1 MRLRH
6 LISLF
11 ALFLGV
17 AGLTAQ
23 SIYTGTVRE
32 LDGSTPLIGVYVVNQ
47 ASGAG
52 TITDLDGQFEISGS
66 VGDTL
71 EVSYTGYE
79 TQRYALTDQ
88 TDLIFE
94 LGSAT
99 AILDEIVVVG
109 YGTQRSRD
117 LTSSIATIDEEV
129 IQRTPTGVVTNAIQ
143 GRVAGVQVVSA
154 GTPGGSPQVRI
165 RGVGSYP
172 GSNNEAPLYVVDGMF
187 YDNIDFLNT
196 ADIKSMSV
204 LKDASASAIYGV
216 RAANG
221 VVLIETKSGRF
232 DAPAQITYDGY
243 YGVQRAQNIVK
254 MANAEQFTRMAL
266 ESGSEADITFIN
278 NALQRYGRSRLNPEV
293 PDVNTDWYEAI
304 LRDAPVQNHSIDVS
318 GGSARAAYSVGVNYF
333 DQEGILDMKNEY
345 ERFNLRTKVD
355 FRATDWFTIGGNVIW
370 SNATQYQPD
379 NGAWFRAYY
388 AVPIMPVFDP
398 MSADSLTMLS
408 NAQDLGYRGGQN
420 PLVNTLYNENQSKI
434 RKLLGN
440 FYVQFN
446 ILADERLTFKSAY
459 NSSYS
464 TINARNLDF
473 PYFVGNDFQREN
485 SVISRN
491 NSTFFN
497 QIWDNT
503 LTYKE
508 SFGENNVTVLLGSS
522 YRDEQFEGLRV
533 RGFNFPTDQDAAFF
547 IDQAETLDTDRGAV
561 GDGGSRFYGLS
572 YFGRLAYNFRNK
584 YLLYGTFRADGSSKY
599 QEKWGYFPTVGV
611 GWVASEE
618 PFFDVP
624 FVNYLKFR
632 GSWGELGNDRIAA
645 SDGATTTSV
654 ITTSLGDRQ
663 FSGTQT
669 SNVFSALRW
678 EVVEETNIG
687 LNAEFFDGKVTLE
700 ADYYIRDTENAAIR
714 VNIPAIGGTV
724 LRNVGIIRNSGLEI
738 ALGYRNSTAWG
749 LGYRIDGNIASLNNE
764 VRDLFGQPFI
774 DGGSAEFRQR
784 SIVGQPVLAF
794 FGREVAGVYQN
805 QAEIDADPVAVENNL
820 EPGDL
825 RYVDQ
830 NNDGQIDDDDRVVLG
845 SYLPTFTWGA
855 NLGLDFRG
863 FDLAVSLYGQSG
875 NKILNRRRGEV
886 IFTNDT
892 NLDADLAVN
901 SWRGE
906 GTSNSYPSS
915 EGRRKGWNQRLSTQ
929 WIEDGAFWRIQN
941 AQLGYTIEQG
951 RFFGAGSPQIRLYL
965 TADRPLTVFDYNGFN
980 PEIPDGVDRQ
990 TYPIPATYTAGV
1002 NVRF

>member
-1 MRLRH
+1 
-6 LISLF
+6 
-11 ALFLGV
+11 
-17 AGLTAQ
+17 
-23 SIYTGTVRE
+23 
-32 LDGSTPLIGVYVVNQ
+32 
-47 ASGAG
+47 
-52 TITDLDGQFEISGS
+52 
-66 VGDTL
+66 
-71 EVSYTGYE
+71 
-79 TQRYALTDQ
+79 
-88 TDLIFE
+88 
-94 LGSAT
+94 
-99 AILDEIVVVG
+99 
-109 YGTQRSRD
+109 
-117 LTSSIATIDEEV
+117 
-129 IQRTPTGVVTNAIQ
+129 
-143 GRVAGVQVVSA
+143 
-154 GTPGGSPQVRI
+154 
-165 RGVGSYP
+165 
-172 GSNNEAPLYVVDGMF
+172 
-187 YDNIDFLNT
+187 
-196 ADIKSMSV
+196 
-204 LKDASASAIYGV
+204 
-216 RAANG
+216 
-221 VVLIETKSGRF
+221 
-232 DAPAQITYDGY
+232 
-243 YGVQRAQNIVK
+243 
-254 MANAEQFTRMAL
+254 
-266 ESGSEADITFIN
+266 
-278 NALQRYGRSRLNPEV
+278 
-293 PDVNTDWYEAI
+293 
-304 LRDAPVQNHSIDVS
+304 
-318 GGSARAAYSVGVNYF
+318 
-333 DQEGILDMKNEY
+333 
-345 ERFNLRTKVD
+345 
-355 FRATDWFTIGGNVIW
+355 VIW